1 MQGHKLARINEQMR
15 EALSHL
21 LGTVKDPRVSG
32 LISIVKVEVTNDLSY
47 AKVYVSSLE
56 DEQSLKQAVKGLESA
71 AGYLRREVAQRV
83 KLRISPQLRFVADT
97 SIAYGARISGLLNSL
112 DIPPADEEEDEEAE
126 YDNE

>member
-83 KLRISPQLRFVADT
+83 KLRISPQLRFVPDT
-97 SIAYGARISGLLNSL
+97 SIAYGARISGILNSL
-112 DIPPADEEEDEEAE
+112 DIPPAEDEDEEDS